1 MSEYILNVA
10 NETAKMD
17 WAYSFQRTGAFPL
30 DRSSLFS
37 SYDDAVLY
45 AQGANDERG
54 LGGTSYVGQPISVYD
69 QNNNTVTLYVI
80 DIDRSLKEVGSA
92 SIESDNC
99 SIEVVDGVV
108 QVKNFGKGYYKYV
121 ASIKDPLTGEITTP
135 SSYEYVD
142 NDFIAGLEPRVILN
156 DLGSLEIAW
165 YEPSEETIDG
175 VSTKVESVSQTV
187 DTLEDILNGTEEQ
200 PGLVDQVADLNE
212 AVGEASDGINA
223 ATGLYKEVEDLKNSK
238 ADKDSVYT
246 KTETDEAIASAI
258 INLDHLSRRVVNSK
272 DEIDVNSEFAHLY
285 IYMVPTG
292 LQEDDDKYDEYI
304 VIDGSLEK
312 VGSWEIS
319 LDNYATVE
327 ELNTVKET
335 IETNK
340 TNIEN
345 ALAQEQLRAE
355 TVENEHAL
363 AIQGLQDAVNNVT
376 DIATGAQD
384 DIATLEQ
391 TIDGRLL
398 SDDDKAKLEKL
409 VLSDDGTVG
418 VSGTINASNVKELD
432 TWLETNA
439 PIVIKDLT
447 ENNFSSEVVDKINF
461 ITAVDT
467 TQLKVENSTLSI
479 INIDGS
485 IITNLNNNT
494 EFNNIKVI
502 GESNASKITS
512 LEELTSVHTT
522 KINEN
527 IIKIGEIENNLN
539 NYVLKST
546 YDVDLKEI
554 RDILT
559 WQEMPNS

>member
-363 AIQGLQDAVNNVT
+363 AIQGLQDAVNNLPQDT
-376 DIATGAQD
+376 DIQAILDA
-384 DIATLEQ
+384 IAAIE
-391 TIDGRLL
+391 
-398 SDDDKAKLEKL
+398 
-409 VLSDDGTVG
+409 
-418 VSGTINASNVKELD
+418 
-432 TWLETNA
+432 A
-439 PIVIKDLT
+439 PGK
-447 ENNFSSEVVDKINF
+447 
-461 ITAVDT
+461 
-467 TQLKVENSTLSI
+467 KVEAAACATSSA
-479 INIDGS
+479 
-485 IITNLNNNT
+485 
-494 EFNNIKVI
+494 
-502 GESNASKITS
+502 ASVFQFLAAGCLLVFLLRKK
-512 LEELTSVHTT
+512 H
-522 KINEN
+522 
-527 IIKIGEIENNLN
+527 
-539 NYVLKST
+539 
-546 YDVDLKEI
+546 
-554 RDILT
+554 
-559 WQEMPNS
+559 